1 MKKIQALLRTKKDA
15 DRKTAQ
21 KHLQCVPAP
30 VRMLRVLRA
39 ACCVLRAACC
49 VSASWPVL
57 LKMLIVCT
65 CVRTHFCGA
74 VSCRRKKMYEKNVD
88 QADNIIMNIESQI
101 DQLET
106 AAINVTNFNA
116 MQAGTQA
123 LKKIQQGVSIDM
135 VEELKMDQ
143 EEQVEIANEISEVLA
158 KPFSGQDMDEDD
170 LDAELDLIDQEQFE
184 ASISEV
190 PPAEQIPV
198 DQFAGLSLPTVP
210 SGTPAIATPAAG
222 MTDEERELAELE
234 ASMG

>member
-1 MKKIQALLRTKKDA
+1 MHLFGKKKKQPEASTSDTASAIAKMKEQKSLMEKKRELHEHKMNEELKKIQALLRTKKDA

-21 KHLQCVPAP
+21 KHLQ
-30 VRMLRVLRA
+30 
-39 ACCVLRAACC
+39 
-49 VSASWPVL
+49 
-57 LKMLIVCT
+57 
-65 CVRTHFCGA
+65 
-74 VSCRRKKMYEKNVD
+74 RKKMYEKSVD

-158 KPFSGQDMDEDD
+158 RPMQGQDMDEDD

>member
-1 MKKIQALLRTKKDA
+1 
-15 DRKTAQ
+15 
-21 KHLQCVPAP
+21 
-30 VRMLRVLRA
+30 
-39 ACCVLRAACC
+39 
-49 VSASWPVL
+49 
-57 LKMLIVCT
+57 
-65 CVRTHFCGA
+65 
-74 VSCRRKKMYEKNVD
+74 MYEKNVD

-158 KPFSGQDMDEDD
+158 RPMQGQDMDEDD

-198 DQFAGLSLPTVP
+198 DQFAGLSLPKVP